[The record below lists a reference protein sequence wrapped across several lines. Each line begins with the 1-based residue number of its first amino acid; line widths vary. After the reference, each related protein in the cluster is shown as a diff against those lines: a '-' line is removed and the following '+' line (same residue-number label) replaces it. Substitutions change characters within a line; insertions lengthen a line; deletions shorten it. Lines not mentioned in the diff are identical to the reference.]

1 MYQVNAEITHYENL
15 FIKTTNI
22 LDADCRRE
30 LEWYYKKTY
39 DNTKKIKISILI
51 CQVSV
56 NVCKIA
62 LI

>member
-39 DNTKKIKISILI
+39 DNTKKNQNFNFDLPCLGKCL
-51 CQVSV
+51 
-56 NVCKIA
+56 
-62 LI
+62 